1 MNSLIIIGVV
11 LLGAAVGALMTWML
25 LTTLLNFVTLRKMSQ
40 GDVEGVKKILQK
52 SANRVS
58 QPVRITAEVWLQN
71 QRK

>member
-1 MNSLIIIGVV
+1 MLIIIGVV
-11 LLGAAVGALMTWML
+11 LLGTAIGALVVYLL
-25 LTTLLNFVTLRKMSQ
+25 LTTLFNLITLRKISK

-52 SANRVS
+52 SAMRVS

>member
-1 MNSLIIIGVV
+1 MSSLIIIGVV

-25 LTTLLNFVTLRKMSQ
+25 LTTLLNLVTLRKMSQ

-52 SANRVS
+52 SAMRVS